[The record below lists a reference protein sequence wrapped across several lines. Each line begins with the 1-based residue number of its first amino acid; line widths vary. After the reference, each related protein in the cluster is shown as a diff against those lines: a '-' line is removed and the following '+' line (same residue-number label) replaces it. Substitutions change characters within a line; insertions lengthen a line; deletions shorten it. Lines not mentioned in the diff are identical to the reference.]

1 MEGDVVAED
10 DVVRAA
16 VCSDVEKT
24 VRGEEVDVA
33 VVAQANVEINNEVE
47 VVSVPSG
54 GQRMTNIGD
63 AHDVSFESEHLPTN
77 RDDKTSMVQTD
88 NVTSDE
94 DELSVTTND
103 SCVNEIWNFELDEGF
118 GTRPTDSD
126 ESSQGDRSTGWSEVS
141 VDSGDTMR
149 FNRCDKPIFAVG
161 DVVQCEFGKERKLAC
176 VVESDHPHYIL
187 HDAKGSIIDTA
198 GQVITLLPF
207 AKHTTDIPEFDVL
220 KQTLTNKGSCGLL
233 IDSQRET
240 MRRIAEEKQH
250 RLAQDESLRRVKE
263 QKQYAKAVKADD
275 AQVPEHLWN
284 RRIDQGFQFDDDV
297 NQEELRQQT
306 YSAFR
311 KFGWLLFMKGLRHD
325 CAQFMEDKYGKEWS
339 TRARKTSDGK
349 LTELGRDQQAIMNI
363 IWHATHTNWF
373 EFKAGSK
380 LVHLR
385 FPVRYQKIARDG
397 VPVFFERPGPTS
409 KKRQPRIPDP
419 AVRAQVREKVEKVL
433 KRRYMVRSG
442 LKIKSLIRYFPVPK
456 GEDDVRMVYD
466 ATANDLNDR
475 VWAPS
480 FWLPSVQ
487 SLVRALDK
495 DCWMTDR
502 DVGEMFHNFQ
512 LHYKA
517 LPYTGIDL
525 VPIYEGVET
534 TESMLAHWDRCL
546 MGFRSSP
553 YNSVKLL
560 LIIEEV
566 VKGDRH
572 NSGTDPLTG
581 AELNPFNWESI
592 RLNLP
597 GPGYDPGWALL
608 GIQGSQ
614 RRASRL

>member
-1 MEGDVVAED
+1 
-10 DVVRAA
+10 
-16 VCSDVEKT
+16 T
-24 VRGEEVDVA
+24 
-33 VVAQANVEINNEVE
+33 
-47 VVSVPSG
+47 
-54 GQRMTNIGD
+54 
-63 AHDVSFESEHLPTN
+63 
-77 RDDKTSMVQTD
+77 
-88 NVTSDE
+88 
-94 DELSVTTND
+94 
-103 SCVNEIWNFELDEGF
+103 
-118 GTRPTDSD
+118 
-126 ESSQGDRSTGWSEVS
+126 
-141 VDSGDTMR
+141 
-149 FNRCDKPIFAVG
+149 
-161 DVVQCEFGKERKLAC
+161 
-176 VVESDHPHYIL
+176 
-187 HDAKGSIIDTA
+187 
-198 GQVITLLPF
+198 
-207 AKHTTDIPEFDVL
+207 
-220 KQTLTNKGSCGLL
+220 
-233 IDSQRET
+233 
-240 MRRIAEEKQH
+240 
-250 RLAQDESLRRVKE
+250 
-263 QKQYAKAVKADD
+263 VKADD

-385 FPVRYQKIARDG
+385 FPRP
-397 VPVFFERPGPTS
+397 VPEDRERRRPGVFRTS
-409 KKRQPRIPDP
+409 GTDVQETP
-419 AVRAQVREKVEKVL
+419 ATYPGPSGSGSSSGKGGEGPQAQ
-433 KRRYMVRSG
+433 
-442 LKIKSLIRYFPVPK
+442 